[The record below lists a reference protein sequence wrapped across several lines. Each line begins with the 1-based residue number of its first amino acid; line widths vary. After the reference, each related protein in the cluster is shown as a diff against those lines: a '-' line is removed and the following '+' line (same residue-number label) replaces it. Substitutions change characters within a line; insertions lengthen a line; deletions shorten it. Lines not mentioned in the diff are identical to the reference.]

1 MNQKIVACGKNLD
14 IGTRV
19 VLWDEGFACPN
30 KRGRSTCSQ
39 HDPRLNDAPSRKDS
53 AYKILSPESAY
64 AELTQ
69 HVHQF
74 VLHYD
79 ACYSSLHCH
88 QLMQDSSFKGS
99 HFYLDLDGTVYQT
112 CDLYW
117 KTNTAPADDR
127 QGNERAIHVEMANL
141 ASEALA
147 RDSEWLPTNHDK
159 YLNKKGAW
167 ILKLPSE
174 YSKKILTPGFQP
186 RPARAYGNRGYFSR
200 KINGRV
206 IRMWDFTE
214 EQYQALIH
222 LCIGINRLLPG
233 VKLQV
238 PFDKKTGRHPL
249 DRLSNY
255 AKFSGI
261 LGHAHVQKG
270 ENGVTCKYDPGS
282 AFNWPRLRKAFEQY
296 TKKQIT

>member
-1 MNQKIVACGKNLD
+1 MNQKIVACGKKID

-19 VLWDEGFACPN
+19 VLWNEGFTCPN
-30 KRGRSTCSQ
+30 KRGRSTCSH
-39 HDPRLNDAPSRKDS
+39 HDPKLNDAPSRKDS
-53 AYKILSPESAY
+53 AYKILNPESAY
-64 AELTQ
+64 TELTQ
-69 HVHQF
+69 RVHQF

-79 ACYSSLHCH
+79 ACYSSRHCH
-88 QLMQDSSFKGS
+88 QLMQESPFKGS
-99 HFYLDLDGTVYQT
+99 HFYLDLDGTLYQT

-147 RDSEWLPTNHDK
+147 RDSGWLPSDQDK
-159 YLNKKGAW
+159 YLNKKGQW
-167 ILKLPSE
+167 FLKLPSA

-186 RPARAYGNRGYFSR
+186 TPSRAYGNRGYFSK

-214 EQYQALIH
+214 EQYQALML
-222 LCIGINRLLPG
+222 LCIGVNQLLPNI
-233 VKLQV
+233 KLQV
-238 PFDKKTGRHPL
+238 PYDKKNSRHPL
-249 DRLSNY
+249 DRIKNY

-270 ENGVTCKYDPGS
+270 ENGVACKYDPGS
-282 AFNWPRLRKAFEQY
+282 AFNWPRLREAFLRHG
-296 TKKQIT
+296 KKK

>member
-1 MNQKIVACGKNLD
+1 MNQKIVACGKKID

-19 VLWDEGFACPN
+19 VLWNEGFTCPN
-30 KRGRSTCSQ
+30 KRGRSTCSH
-39 HDPRLNDAPSRKDS
+39 HDPKLNDAPSRKDS
-53 AYKILSPESAY
+53 AYKILHPESAY
-64 AELTQ
+64 TELTQ
-69 HVHQF
+69 RVHQF

-88 QLMQDSSFKGS
+88 QLMQESPFKGS
-99 HFYLDLDGTVYQT
+99 HFYLDLDGTLYQT

-147 RDSEWLPTNHDK
+147 RDSEWLPSDQDK
-159 YLNKKGAW
+159 YLNKKGQW
-167 ILKLPSE
+167 ILQLPSA
-174 YSKKILTPGFQP
+174 YNKKILTPGFQTTP
-186 RPARAYGNRGYFSR
+186 SRAYGNRGYFSR
-200 KINGRV
+200 TINGRL

-214 EQYQALIH
+214 EQYQALIL
-222 LCIGINRLLPG
+222 LCIGVNRLLPG
-233 VKLQV
+233 IKLQV
-238 PFDKKTGRHPL
+238 PYDKKNGRHPL
-249 DRLSNY
+249 DRIKNY

-270 ENGVTCKYDPGS
+270 ENGVACKSDPGS
-282 AFNWPRLRKAFEQY
+282 AFNWPRLREAFLRHS
-296 TKKQIT
+296 KQK